1 MTENEIKETLEK
13 QLQLLSERSRQGDDN
28 LVAISLAI
36 CEVARLLSDLTPK
49 SAFPFFNR
57 MKTSSHDPLRMRRY
71 HKLMSNEVGEG
82 IPAIALPT
90 DRKLYPGEMWPFR
103 KLYSDEVFWA
113 IPVDERDD
121 A

>member
-13 QLQLLSERSRQGDDN
+13 QLQLLSERSRRDDGN

-36 CEVARLLSDLTPK
+36 CKVAHLLSDLSPK
-49 SAFPFFNR
+49 PASPFFDRIGTPSQN
-57 MKTSSHDPLRMRRY
+57 PLRMRRY

-82 IPAIALPT
+82 IPAIALPA

-113 IPVDERDD
+113 IPVDEGDD